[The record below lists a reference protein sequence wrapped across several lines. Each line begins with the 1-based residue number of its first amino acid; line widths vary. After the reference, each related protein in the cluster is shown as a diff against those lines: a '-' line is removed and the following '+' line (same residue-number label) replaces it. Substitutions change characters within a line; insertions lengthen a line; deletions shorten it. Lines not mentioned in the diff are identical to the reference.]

1 MARVL
6 VTEPLAESG
15 LALLRDA
22 GHDVAVRLDLSP
34 EELLEAV
41 AGAAALVVRSAT
53 KVTAEVI
60 DAADHLVAVGRAG
73 AGVDNIDVAAATR
86 KGVMVINAPGSNSL
100 STAEHAVALLLAL
113 ARNVPQADR
122 ALKAGRWEKS
132 RWQGVELH
140 GKTLGVLGLGRIGTL
155 VAQRMH
161 AFGMRVVARDPFV
174 TPERARQLGIE
185 LVDSYEELVA
195 VSDFLTIHANK
206 TKETTGLIG
215 AELLAHAKPGIRIVN
230 AARGGIVDEA
240 ALAEAIRSGR
250 VAGAALDVFDKEPTV
265 ESPLF
270 DLDGVVVTPHLA
282 ASTQEAQDKAGQM
295 IAEQLRL
302 ALAGDFVPFA
312 VNVEAAD
319 VPASVRPFL
328 ALAERLGHLFALLAE
343 DSIPDVLDIAYQG
356 ELAGHDT
363 RLLKLA
369 VLRGVLGAGSD
380 EPVSYVNAPQLAEE
394 RGMQVRESTSTVSD
408 EYVNLISISGDRHSL
423 AGTLTGRRGEPRI
436 VMLDG
441 HDLEVPLAD
450 HLLVVRNDDRVGMM
464 ALVTAT
470 VAEAGVNIA
479 DMRLGRT
486 RGGGTAL
493 AVITS
498 DAEIPA
504 SVGERLA
511 GRPGILDVVTVNAG
525 GVSGERA

>member
-1 MARVL
+1 MPRIL

-15 LALLRDA
+15 LALLREA
-22 GHDVAVRLDLSP
+22 GHDVDVQLGLSP
-34 EELLEAV
+34 EELLSAIK
-41 AGAAALVVRSAT
+41 GASALIVRSAT
-53 KVTAEVI
+53 KVTAEVF
-60 DAADHLVAVGRAG
+60 DAADALVAVGRAG
-73 AGVDNIDVAAATR
+73 AGVDNIDVTAATR

-113 ARNVPQADR
+113 ARNVPQAHG

-132 RWQGVELH
+132 RWEGVELH

-155 VAQRMH
+155 VAQRMN
-161 AFGMRVVARDPFV
+161 AFGMRVIARDPFV

-185 LVDSYEELVA
+185 LVDSYEELVGQ
-195 VSDFLTIHANK
+195 SDFLTIHANK
-206 TKETTGLIG
+206 TKETAGLIG
-215 AELLAHAKPGIRIVN
+215 KDLLAHAKPGLRIVN
-230 AARGGIVDEA
+230 AARGGIVDEV
-240 ALAEAIRSGR
+240 ALAEAISSGR
-250 VAGAALDVFDKEPTV
+250 VAGAALDVFETEPTT

-270 DLDGVVVTPHLA
+270 ELDNVVVTPHLA

-312 VNVEAAD
+312 VNVEAAE
-319 VPASVRPFL
+319 VPSSVRPFL
-328 ALAERLGHLFALLAE
+328 PLAERLGHLFALLAE
-343 DSIPDVLDIAYQG
+343 DSIPEVLDIAYQG

-380 EPVSYVNAPQLAEE
+380 EPVSYVNAPQVAEE
-394 RGMQVRESTSTVSD
+394 RGMQVRESTTTVSD
-408 EYVNLISISGDRHSL
+408 EYVNLISISGDKHSL
-423 AGTLTGRRGEPRI
+423 AGTLTGRRGDPRI

-441 HDLEVPLAD
+441 HDLEIPLAD

-479 DMRLGRT
+479 DMRLGRSP
-486 RGGGTAL
+486 GGGTAL

-498 DAEIPA
+498 DQEIPA
-504 SVGERLA
+504 GVRERLA
-511 GRPGILDVVTVNAG
+511 GQPGILDVVTVNA
-525 GVSGERA
+525 S